1 MLGTVPRLSWPKL
14 GAATSR
20 IINVYCRKNVPS
32 RPARYVDMPP
42 LQKAAL
48 PETTNCSRYVWL
60 SNTTGNLGPANSHGK
75 RSHGIVAG
83 WFAKEM
89 RNIKFVFPAA
99 SDFVQCLAR
108 HVGILPFGGGSASCW
123 AGLQTLEAAATPPEC
138 KTSAGSKDARGAGG
152 SLQIRHH
159 DDHKK
164 CINCA
169 VS

>member
-60 SNTTGNLGPANSHGK
+60 SNTTGNLGPANSHEK

-99 SDFVQCLAR
+99 SDFCSVPCSPCWHLTLWWWLGLMLSWSPDPGSSCHPTRVQDQCRKQRCTWCGWLTA
-108 HVGILPFGGGSASCW
+108 
-123 AGLQTLEAAATPPEC
+123 
-138 KTSAGSKDARGAGG
+138 
-152 SLQIRHH
+152 
-159 DDHKK
+159 
-164 CINCA
+164 N
-169 VS
+169 

>member
-1 MLGTVPRLSWPKL
+1 MTGTVPRLSWPKL
-14 GAATSR
+14 GAVTNR
-20 IINVYCRKNVPS
+20 IINVYCRKDVPS
-32 RPARYVDMPP
+32 RPPRYVDMPP

-60 SNTTGNLGPANSHGK
+60 SNTTGNFGPANSHEKDHMALLQADLPK
-75 RSHGIVAG
+75 RCETSNLYS
-83 WFAKEM
+83 WL
-89 RNIKFVFPAA
+89 PAI
-99 SDFVQCLAR
+99 FVQCLAR
-108 HVGILPFGGGSASCW
+108 HVGILPFGGSASCW
-123 AGLQTLEAAATPPEC
+123 AGLQTLEAAATPPDC

-159 DDHKK
+159 DDHKT